1 MKFVEIMVVAVD
13 RFAQLVKLS
22 EP

>member
-1 MKFVEIMVVAVD
+1 MKFVETMVVVVD

-22 EP
+22 